1 LSKYKAPAWDLSRPI
16 TYEATPIEVGKYNN
30 HSGDLK
36 IKKIKVRTAMLIGW
50 HRVDISFGIIR

>member
-1 LSKYKAPAWDLSRPI
+1 MSKYKAPAWNLSRPI

-36 IKKIKVRTAMLIGW
+36 IKKIKG
-50 HRVDISFGIIR
+50 

>member
-1 LSKYKAPAWDLSRPI
+1 MFQLSKYKAPAWNLSRPI

-36 IKKIKVRTAMLIGW
+36 IKKIKGKDRYADWLA
-50 HRVDISFGIIR
+50 